1 MKVIENQNFTS
12 VSLKE
17 SLKLEQQVLM
27 NSEHPFILTL
37 RYSFQTATHY
47 FLIVDYIDGGDL
59 FKHLQK
65 KASFSEPEVRHYG
78 AQIILALE
86 HLHSQNIIY
95 RDLKPEN
102 VLVGKDGYIKLSD
115 FGVSKKIKNIQ
126 DLTTTM
132 VGTPEYIAPEMFN
145 KNQGYGVEVDI
156 WSLGCL
162 LYELVVG
169 QPPFKDTFV
178 NSKQE
183 SINPQRLRELIVT
196 EDIPL
201 KIYFSKQF
209 SLLLEG
215 LCTKNVRGRLTLQQ
229 VKQHPFFR
237 KVQWDELIRVR
248 QENVVQ
254 RNPSSIMGS
263 LRESNVVPPV
273 LANSA
278 LANSGLAN
286 STQVPYTGS
295 QLAESENQY

>member
-1 MKVIENQNFTS
+1 
-12 VSLKE
+12 
-17 SLKLEQQVLM
+17 
-27 NSEHPFILTL
+27 
-37 RYSFQTATHY
+37 
-47 FLIVDYIDGGDL
+47 
-59 FKHLQK
+59 
-65 KASFSEPEVRHYG
+65 
-78 AQIILALE
+78 
-86 HLHSQNIIY
+86 
-95 RDLKPEN
+95 
-102 VLVGKDGYIKLSD
+102 
-115 FGVSKKIKNIQ
+115 
-126 DLTTTM
+126 M